1 MKLSSWVAVIVL
13 VILGVYFL
21 VFHADPLPANHE
33 AIGLGDQHAVHSIV
47 GILLLIGA
55 VLIIWRGR
63 RSGAPATT

>member
-13 VILGVYFL
+13 VILGVYLL

-33 AIGLGDQHAVHSIV
+33 TIGLGDQHVVHSIV
-47 GILLLIGA
+47 GILLLIGV

-63 RSGAPATT
+63 RSGAPATP